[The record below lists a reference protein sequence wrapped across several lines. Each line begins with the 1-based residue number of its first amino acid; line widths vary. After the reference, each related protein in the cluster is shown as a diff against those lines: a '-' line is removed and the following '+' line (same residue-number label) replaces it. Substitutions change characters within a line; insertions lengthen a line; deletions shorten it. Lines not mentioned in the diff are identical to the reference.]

1 MAKIIIE
8 DIKTNKKRNLS
19 SNGKVVLSSHEAV
32 ANKNI
37 KQKITKEPATS
48 QEFFIKKE
56 ETQKEKEEI
65 ISNDSKI
72 EEYFK
77 NKREEKR
84 ISRTPQLRNKPR
96 LIKKTIL
103 AVFLLCVIAGVVYWG
118 GNIFYKAN
126 INITSKHELI
136 DYKDKQFI
144 ASKDQNNDSVN
155 FEIMITTDKRTK
167 KITLT
172 EAKEVSTKAEGVAIL
187 YNEFGATPVKLS
199 VGTFLSDEEG
209 KAYKTNSTITIPGS
223 KTVNG
228 EIIPGQIEV
237 GITSFLPGEAYNG
250 SPSNF
255 YINSLKGT
263 TRYNKIY
270 GKLKDPLVGGAQG
283 LVYEIDSANDTG
295 IDKIAQSSL
304 KDDLVE
310 KVKALVPPGYI
321 LYPGA
326 STFSY
331 KTGDNG
337 IFSKTPEAEVE
348 IEGTLAVVLIKE
360 KSLMDNIIKISL
372 KDITKEELKEINI
385 HNLDKLSFSFADNN
399 QTITKDIDTV
409 SFNMTGQ
416 IEAIWEPD
424 IEILKS
430 QLLGVHKDQVLP
442 IFRQDKGISSAI
454 IKIFPPW
461 KKYIPNNITKI
472 NINVD

>member
-19 SNGKVVLSSHEAV
+19 SNGKMVLSSHEAI

-37 KQKITKEPATS
+37 KPKTIKEPIPSDEHFA
-48 QEFFIKKE
+48 KKE
-56 ETQKEKEEI
+56 EFQKEKEEI
-65 ISNDSKI
+65 LNNNSKI

-84 ISRTPQLRNKPR
+84 ISTTPQFKNKPR
-96 LIKKTIL
+96 QIKKTIL
-103 AVFLLCVIAGVVYWG
+103 SVFLLCVIAGIVYWG
-118 GNIFYKAN
+118 GNIFYRAN

-136 DYKDKQFI
+136 DYKDKQFV
-144 ASKDQNNDSVN
+144 ASKNQSNDSVN

-172 EAKEVSTKAEGVAIL
+172 EAKEVSTKAEGTVTL
-187 YNEFGATPVKLS
+187 YNEFGTTPVKLS
-199 VGTFLSDEEG
+199 AGTFLSDEEG

-228 EIIPGQIEV
+228 EIVPGQIEV

-250 SPSNF
+250 SPDNF
-255 YINSLKGT
+255 HINSLNGT

-283 LVYEIDSANDTG
+283 LVYEIDSANNTG

-310 KVKALVPPGYI
+310 KAKALVPPGYI

-331 KTGDNG
+331 KTGGNG
-337 IFSKTPEAEVE
+337 IFSKTPEAEFE
-348 IEGTLAVVLIKE
+348 IDGTLSSFLIKE

-385 HNLDKLSFSFADNN
+385 HNLNRLSFSFSDNN
-399 QTITKDIDTV
+399 QAVDKDMDTV

-424 IEILKS
+424 IEVLKS

-442 IFRQDKGISSAI
+442 IFRQDRGISSAI